1 MTTYDATIVDEDGEI
16 PTLGDDVSILR
27 TVTGLLS
34 GQSLVKA
41 WLTIKSRFTDT
52 DSEALLQ
59 LEITTVDSAA
69 GQITEDGT
77 GDVEGEL
84 LFRIAGA
91 TDYENLVALKNYP
104 YDIQVLL
111 DDGVIATLEV
121 GRIRWER
128 QVTLAR
134 S

>member
-1 MTTYDATIVDEDGEI
+1 MTTYDATIVDENGAI
-16 PTLGDDVSILR
+16 PTLGDDVSIAR
-27 TVTGLLS
+27 TITGLLS

-59 LEITTVDSAA
+59 LEITDVDSPD
-69 GQITEDGT
+69 GQITDPGS
-77 GDVEGEL
+77 GDVGGEL

-91 TDYENLVALKNYP
+91 TDYVNLVALKNYP

-128 QVTLAR
+128 QVTLSR

>member
-1 MTTYDATIVDEDGEI
+1 MTTYEATIVDEDGAL
-16 PTLGDDVSILR
+16 PTLGDDLRIIR

-34 GQSLVKA
+34 GQIIEKA
-41 WLTIKSRFTDT
+41 WLTIKNRFTDL
-52 DSEALLQ
+52 DADALLQ
-59 LEITTVDSAA
+59 LEITAVDSAA

-77 GDVEGEL
+77 GDVVGEL
-84 LFRIAGA
+84 LFRLAGV
-91 TDYENLVALKNYP
+91 TDYANLLALKNYP

-111 DDGVIATLEV
+111 DDGVINTLEV

-128 QVTLAR
+128 QVTLSR